1 MTTPRKPRAGEIAS
15 CGGCDATWTGSAA
28 AHCPARDCHRTFSS
42 VGLLDR
48 HRSIAG
54 EHGRCHD
61 PATLMKAGQPV
72 CEFRDGM
79 WRFPEMSDADKA
91 ARFGDAA

>member
-28 AHCPARDCHRTFSS
+28 AHCSACHQTFSS
-42 VGLLDR
+42 GTLFNR

-54 EHGRCHD
+54 EHGRCYRPGVLIGRSGD
-61 PATLMKAGQPV
+61 PL

-91 ARFGDAA
+91 TRFGDAA